1 MYEDFSDVV
10 KSRVLRYL
18 GMKESELTN
27 SSSSKITSVAKE
39 AGKEAINILQNDII
53 NSLKY
58 GKTVQ
63 LSKDLAYVSKHIE
76 FSLQSV
82 IAEVRKE
89 RVAVRD
95 LKGQY
100 YSLVSLKDYLNTNI
114 FNQVRKNM
122 GKGNAKSILNYRTGR
137 FARSVQVDKLLLD
150 KDASIMAFYT
160 WMKMPYETFSP
171 GFKQGYP
178 ISRDPTK
185 LIDKSIRELSKNKVK
200 NRLKAISK

>member
-1 MYEDFSDVV
+1 MYDDFSDVI
-10 KSRVLRYL
+10 KSRVLKYL
-18 GMKESELTN
+18 DIRESELSGD
-27 SSSSKITSVAKE
+27 SSNKIVSIAKE
-39 AGKEAINILQNDII
+39 AGKEAINILQDDII
-53 NSLKY
+53 SSLNQR
-58 GKTVQ
+58 KTTQ
-63 LSKDLAYVSKHIE
+63 LSKDLEHVSKHIE
-76 FSLQSV
+76 VSLQSV
-82 IAEVRKE
+82 ISQIRKE

-95 LKGQY
+95 LKGKFF
-100 YSLVSLKDYLNTNI
+100 SLITLKDYLNTNI
-114 FNQVRKNM
+114 FNQIKKNM

-150 KDASIMAFYT
+150 KDASIVAFYT

-185 LIDKSIRELSKNKVK
+185 LIDKSIRELSKNKIK

>member
-1 MYEDFSDVV
+1 MYEDFRDVI
-10 KSRVLRYL
+10 KSRVLKYL
-18 GMKESELTN
+18 DIRESEL
-27 SSSSKITSVAKE
+27 SSSSSSRITSVANE
-39 AGKEAINILQNDII
+39 ATREAINILQDDII
-53 NSLKY
+53 NSLNT
-58 GKTVQ
+58 GETVQ
-63 LSKDLAYVSKHIE
+63 LSRDLSYVSRHIE
-76 FSLQSV
+76 FSLQS
-82 IAEVRKE
+82 IIEEIRKE
-89 RVAVRD
+89 HIAVRD
-95 LKGQY
+95 LKGRF
-100 YSLVSLKDYLNTNI
+100 YSLTSLKDYLNTNI

-122 GKGNAKSILNYRTGR
+122 GKGNAKTILNYRTGR

-150 KDASIMAFYT
+150 KDASIVAFYT

>member
-1 MYEDFSDVV
+1 MYEDFSNVL
-10 KSRVLRYL
+10 KSRILKYL
-18 GMKESELTN
+18 DIRESELSGIST
-27 SSSSKITSVAKE
+27 SKITSVAKE
-39 AGKEAINILQNDII
+39 AGKEAITILQDDII
-53 NSLKY
+53 KSLNT
-58 GKTVQ
+58 GSTLN
-63 LSKDLAYVSKHIE
+63 LSKDLAFVSKHVEI
-76 FSLQSV
+76 SLESV
-82 IAEVRKE
+82 VAQIRKE

-95 LKGQY
+95 LKGQF
-100 YSLVSLKDYLNTNI
+100 YSLTTLKDYLNTNI

-150 KDASIMAFYT
+150 KDASIVAFYT
-160 WMKMPYETFSP
+160 WMKMPYETFSL

-200 NRLKAISK
+200 NRLRAISK